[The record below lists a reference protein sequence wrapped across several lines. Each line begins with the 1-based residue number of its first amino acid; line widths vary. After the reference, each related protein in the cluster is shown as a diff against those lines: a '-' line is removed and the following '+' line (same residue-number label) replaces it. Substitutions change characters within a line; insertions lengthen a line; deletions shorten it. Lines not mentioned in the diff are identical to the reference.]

1 MEFNNDQKAA
11 IRRAV
16 DGFLE
21 KDLPGLTIIG
31 EGGTGKTTCVM
42 DIAAQLIKAGLKVL
56 FTAPTNKAV
65 KQLEKSAKRYGL
77 TLNNVAFQTLHS
89 ALGLALLPSEENK
102 YAHRLGRGVFPI
114 FDVVVVDEA
123 SMLGKRV
130 LFDYLLPDAKE
141 HNCKLLLMGDDMQLP
156 PVKEKE
162 SLAFKVFDTVRLTQV
177 ERQAADSNILTLS
190 GLLRTAMA
198 NNKPFFSPAIQGNG
212 VEVIKSA
219 DFLKEVVK
227 AFDKDTDLDEQ
238 RVLAWSNA
246 RVDEINSAIRQKLF
260 GRGAP
265 RFVEG
270 ERVVTG
276 APITDGETVLLST
289 DEECIVHRI
298 TESSI
303 EDEETG
309 DIYRTLMLVLNPIHA
324 DIGQVFAHVLDDRET
339 DRYWDRL
346 NHLASMAKKHPQE
359 ARMFWA
365 KYHDFKDLFAS
376 IRYCYCITV
385 HRSQGSTFR
394 RAFVDLN
401 NILKNNIRAERQR
414 LVYVAFSRPS
424 HELLLNK
431 GKYVA

>member
-16 DGFLE
+16 EGFLE
-21 KDLPGLTIIG
+21 KDLAGLTIVG

-42 DIAAQLIKAGLKVL
+42 AIADQLLQAGLKVL

-77 TLNNVAFQTLHS
+77 SLNNVAFQTLHS

-123 SMLGKRV
+123 SMLSKRV
-130 LFDYLLPDAKE
+130 LYDYLLPDADE
-141 HNCKLLLMGDDMQLP
+141 HSCKLLLMGDDMQLP

-162 SLAFKVFDTVRLTQV
+162 SMAFKVFDTVRLTQV

-190 GLLRTAMA
+190 GLLRTAMSS
-198 NNKPFFSPAIQGNG
+198 NKPFVSPQIQGNG
-212 VEVIKSA
+212 VEVVKSA
-219 DFLKEVVK
+219 DFMKVVVS
-227 AFDKDTDLDEQ
+227 AFTEDTNLDEQ

-246 RVDEINSAIRQKLF
+246 RVDEINSAIRQKLY
-260 GRGAP
+260 GRAAP

-276 APITDGETVLLST
+276 APIGDGEVIQLST
-289 DEECIVHRI
+289 DEECITHSVR
-298 TESSI
+298 ESTL
-303 EDEETG
+303 DDDETG
-309 DIYRTLMLVLNPIHA
+309 QSYRTWMLVLNPLHA
-324 DIGQVFAHVLDDRET
+324 DVKQVFAHVLHESET

-346 NHLASMAKKHPQE
+346 NHLATMAKKHPQE

-365 KYHDFKDLFAS
+365 KYHNFKEMFAT

-385 HRSQGSTFR
+385 HRSQGSTYR
-394 RAFVDLN
+394 KVFVDLN

-414 LVYVAFSRPS
+414 LAYVAFSRPS
-424 HELLLNK
+424 EELLINK